1 MTYTTGFG
9 YSLQMGD
16 YAMANPTQSEDYIAN
31 LFFPRDATHTGSLSE
46 IKNDIYDMRSSWDQN
61 TTSTNKR
68 RLDQLNNWP
77 NQAGPQYSNNN
88 YVYSDPTIPKPKLP
102 EVNEP
107 NPVSPDPVGD
117 PIYPNTVNNNVHGN
131 SIRTMTFIGGQWVSD
146 DVISINTSQ
155 VSNADEGNE
164 PSKCTVV
171 LNNNYQKYGKLIAS
185 YAWTPKIT
193 GIWSMAFVDFNLPNG
208 GYTTSQYMLFQG
220 WMSDAKYTEETA
232 TVEFGCVSVLGSD
245 SFDDTNWSP
254 DARYFEKMQEII
266 GNIEKYSNHQILVA
280 DLTTKT
286 PDLLSKQWFS
296 PSDMSA
302 TENLRQIAKDNKE
315 SFYYA
320 TDWEDNVY
328 VVFIDEGSYTEYVY
342 LDPYVINPGDTSTVF
357 GHANELTVIAGSTS
371 DDPTMRHI
379 PTSVKNEV
387 IGVKYNEKSISR
399 YGRTPSYIN
408 HSPNLPASQV
418 DFEADIADDNF
429 AQYIDRDIKVDVANK
444 VPKIQAIVIFTVP
457 DILTGE
463 QTYIYGGVKK
473 KQVEFSSAGL
483 ISHLEC
489 ARLNLSIVEEEITGD
504 VVVFISKDDTAGN
517 TWEYQWNYDTQKWD
531 IGVRYEGE
539 GGYLGM
545 VHRYTDPVPPEVS
558 TLIDITSIETK
569 NDAINPKWRTK

>member
-1 MTYTTGFG
+1 MTNTYVRG
-9 YSLQMGD
+9 YGYELNMGD
-16 YAMANPTQSEDYIAN
+16 YAMANPTRAADDIAKH
-31 LFFPRDATHTGSLSE
+31 FFPNEPKEDLTDIT
-46 IKNDIYDMRSSWDQN
+46 NDIDDMRNNWDHN
-61 TTSTNKR
+61 SASTNKR
-68 RLDQLNNWP
+68 RLDELNNWP
-77 NQAGPQYSNNN
+77 GTEPVWSNNN
-88 YVYSDPTIPKPKLP
+88 YIYSDPTNPKSKLP
-102 EVNEP
+102 EVEEP

-117 PIYPNTVNNNVHGN
+117 PIYPNVNNNNVHGN

-193 GIWSMAFVDFNLPNG
+193 GIWSMAFVDFNLPTG

-220 WMSDAKYTEETA
+220 WMTDAKYTEETA

-254 DARYFEKMQEII
+254 DARYFEKMLEIV
-266 GNIEKYSNHQILVA
+266 GDIEKYSSHQILVA

-286 PDLLSKQWFS
+286 PNLLSKQWFS

-315 SFYYA
+315 SYYFA

-328 VVFIDEGSYTEYVY
+328 VVFVDEGSYTEYVY

-444 VPKIQAIVIFTVP
+444 VPKIQAIVIFIVP

-489 ARLNLSIVEEEITGD
+489 ARLNLNIIGDAEPTGD
-504 VVVFISKDDTAGN
+504 VVTFISKDDTAGN
-517 TWEYQWNYDTQKWD
+517 TWEYQWNYDKQKWD
-531 IGVRYEGE
+531 IAVRYEGE
-539 GGYLGM
+539 GGIYGM
-545 VHRYTDPVPPEVS
+545 VHQYTDPVPDDVS
-558 TLIDITSIETK
+558 TLIDITGIETK
-569 NDAINPKWRTK
+569 NDGINPNWRVK